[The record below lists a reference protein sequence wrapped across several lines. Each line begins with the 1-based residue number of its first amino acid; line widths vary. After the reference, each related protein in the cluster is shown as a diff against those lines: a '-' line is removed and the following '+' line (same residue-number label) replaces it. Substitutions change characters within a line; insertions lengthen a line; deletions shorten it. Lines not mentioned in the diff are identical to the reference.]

1 MNVFN
6 SYRVIIENIVAE
18 MTAAGDLP
26 PDLPVDRISVEPP
39 RDPSRGDGSVEAGG
53 QETPGSCR
61 DDFGQTCGR

>member
-26 PDLPVDRISVEPP
+26 PDLTVDRISV
-39 RDPSRGDGSVEAGG
+39 
-53 QETPGSCR
+53 
-61 DDFGQTCGR
+61 